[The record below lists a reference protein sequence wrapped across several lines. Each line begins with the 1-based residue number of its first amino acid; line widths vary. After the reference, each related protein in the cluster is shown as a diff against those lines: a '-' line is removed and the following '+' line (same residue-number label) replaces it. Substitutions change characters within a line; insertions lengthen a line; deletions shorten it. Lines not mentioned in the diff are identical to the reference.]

1 MSDHQQQTGNSSMT
15 YLYIVLAAIGFI
27 ILFIL
32 HNAMMPEVADA
43 CSLTQMVVGV
53 LLLLVTLK
61 ILTSSHVT
69 SMSYIYLF
77 LFFIGLIIYKI
88 LSVAI
93 TPATPADNSDTAV
106 AERIKPV
113 AEVVI
118 AAPMAAPGQGKSGEQ
133 VVTSLCSACHAVG
146 ALGSPKI
153 GDAGAWG
160 PRIAQGYETLV
171 KHAIEG
177 IRSMPARGG
186 DASLS
191 DEEVAG
197 AVAFM
202 ANKAGA
208 NFKAPPSKPNK

>member
-15 YLYIVLAAIGFI
+15 YLYIALAAIGLI
-27 ILFIL
+27 ILAIL
-32 HNAMMPEVADA
+32 HNAMMPEVAES

-53 LLLLVTLK
+53 LLILVTLK
-61 ILTSSHVT
+61 VLTSSRVS

-77 LFFIGLIIYKI
+77 LFLIGLTIFKI
-88 LSVAI
+88 LSHAI
-93 TPATPADNSDTAV
+93 TPASPTDNSDAAV

-118 AAPMAAPGQGKSGEQ
+118 SPPMAAPGQGKSGEQ
-133 VVTSLCSACHAVG
+133 VVTSLCAACHAVG

-153 GDAGAWG
+153 GDASAWG
-160 PRIAQGYETLV
+160 PRIAQGYDTLI

-197 AVAFM
+197 AVAYM

-208 NFKAPPSKPNK
+208 HFKPPPSKSN